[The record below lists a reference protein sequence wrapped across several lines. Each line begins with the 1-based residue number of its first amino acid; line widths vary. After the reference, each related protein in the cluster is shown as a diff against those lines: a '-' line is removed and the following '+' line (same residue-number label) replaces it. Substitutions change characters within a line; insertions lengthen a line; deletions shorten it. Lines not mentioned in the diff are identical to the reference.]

1 MKKLNKKQTFLSQQ
15 FELLIKEL
23 EESGLK
29 VNKSF
34 EDQINENQLKVSF
47 IKEKKSVNV
56 SSNQIS

>member
-1 MKKLNKKQTFLSQQ
+1 MNKLNKKQTFLSQQ

-34 EDQINENQLKVSF
+34 EDQINENKLKVSF

>member
-1 MKKLNKKQTFLSQQ
+1 MNKLNKKQTFLSQQ
-15 FELLIKEL
+15 FELLIREL

-29 VNKSF
+29 VNKNF
-34 EDQINENQLKVSF
+34 EDQINENELKVSF

>member
-1 MKKLNKKQTFLSQQ
+1 MKKFNKKQTFLGQQ

-34 EDQINENQLKVSF
+34 EDQINENKLKVSF

>member
-1 MKKLNKKQTFLSQQ
+1 MNELNNNQTFLGQQ

-29 VNKSF
+29 VNKNF
-34 EDQINENQLKVSF
+34 EDQINENELKVSF

>member
-1 MKKLNKKQTFLSQQ
+1 MNELNNNQTFLGQQ

-29 VNKSF
+29 VNKNF
-34 EDQINENQLKVSF
+34 EDQNNENELKVSF

>member
-1 MKKLNKKQTFLSQQ
+1 MNKLNKKQTFLSQQ

-29 VNKSF
+29 VNKNF
-34 EDQINENQLKVSF
+34 EDQINENELKVSF

-56 SSNQIS
+56 SSNKIS

>member
-1 MKKLNKKQTFLSQQ
+1 MKKLNKKQTFLGQQ

-29 VNKSF
+29 VNKNF
-34 EDQINENQLKVSF
+34 EDQINENELKVSF
-47 IKEKKSVNV
+47 IKEQKSVNV

>member
-1 MKKLNKKQTFLSQQ
+1 MNKLNKKQTFLSRQ
-15 FELLIKEL
+15 FELLIREL

-29 VNKSF
+29 VNKNF
-34 EDQINENQLKVSF
+34 EDQINENELKVSF

>member
-1 MKKLNKKQTFLSQQ
+1 MNKLNKKQTFLSQQ

>member
-1 MKKLNKKQTFLSQQ
+1 MKKLNKKQTFLGQQ

-29 VNKSF
+29 VNKNF
-34 EDQINENQLKVSF
+34 EDQINENELKVSF
-47 IKEKKSVNV
+47 IKEQRSVNV

>member
-1 MKKLNKKQTFLSQQ
+1 MNKLNKKQTFLSQQ
-15 FELLIKEL
+15 FELLIREL

-34 EDQINENQLKVSF
+34 EDQINENKLKVSF

-56 SSNQIS
+56 SSNKIS

>member
-1 MKKLNKKQTFLSQQ
+1 MNKLNKRQTFLGQQ

-29 VNKSF
+29 VNKNF
-34 EDQINENQLKVSF
+34 EDKINKNELKVFF
-47 IKEKKSVNV
+47 IKKKSVNV

>member
-1 MKKLNKKQTFLSQQ
+1 MNKLNKKQTFLSQQ

-29 VNKSF
+29 VNKNF
-34 EDQINENQLKVSF
+34 EDQINENELKVSF

>member
-1 MKKLNKKQTFLSQQ
+1 MKKLNKKQTFLGQQ

-29 VNKSF
+29 VNKNF
-34 EDQINENQLKVSF
+34 EDQINENELKVSF

>member
-1 MKKLNKKQTFLSQQ
+1 MKKLNKKQTFLGQQ

-23 EESGLK
+23 EKSGLK
-29 VNKSF
+29 VNKNF
-34 EDQINENQLKVSF
+34 EDQINKNELKVSF